1 MPLQIEYFEG
11 GVRRTWRP
19 FPRQEKF
26 LSLPDEVFEGF
37 YGGSV
42 GGGKSELL
50 VLLPVLKG
58 WYRKAQFRGIIFRRT
73 MPELKESLIP
83 RSEEI
88 YRALGAEY
96 NATDHIWKF
105 PSGAVIKFS
114 YLESMAD
121 ARSHDTSEFHYAAF
135 DELTHFE
142 EGEYTYIASSRVRST
157 DPELP
162 ACVRSASNPGNI
174 GHGWVRTLFVE
185 PDREGLGDTI
195 IFDENS
201 QTYRA
206 FVRARLTDNPYLMT
220 NDPNYINRL
229 RRLPPAEYK
238 AKVEGDWWV
247 FAGQVFSEWREFAIE
262 GEPRYAVH
270 VVDPFII
277 PAYWPRVLSI
287 DWGGV
292 NPERKAQTVAGWY
305 AISPGRRVFKYR
317 EYTSKDKIAIWAA
330 DVARLSTEEPLK
342 RIVLDPSA
350 WANRGQRHT
359 IQEEFVKHSK
369 FLITEKA
376 NNDRLGGKQLL
387 HEYLRWTVKPARYI
401 PPEGYSEE
409 LATRIWR
416 VHGTK
421 GLREYKEMFLPEK
434 PEGNLPKLLVF
445 RGCRETIDVL
455 PKCVYNDPSKAG
467 KNPEDVKEFD
477 GDDAYDE
484 TRYAVNAAEDLLDS
498 PDAHLEE
505 LVEQGVIV
513 DRLQQTGDQT
523 SYYRAMERFE
533 AKHRGD
539 DQPTQLYHAP
549 KFGKVN
555 RVRRGRSFS
564 H

>member
-1 MPLQIEYFEG
+1 MPLQIEYFDG
-11 GVRRTWRP
+11 GVRRTWKP

-26 LSLPDEVFEGF
+26 LSLPNEVFEGF

-58 WYRKAQFRGIIFRRT
+58 WYKNPRFRGIIFRRT

-88 YRALGAEY
+88 YTALGAVY

-105 PSGAVIKFS
+105 PSGAVVKFS
-114 YLESMAD
+114 YLESMSD
-121 ARSHDTSEFHYAAF
+121 ARSHDTAEFHYAAF

-162 ACVRSASNPGNI
+162 ACVRAASNPGNI
-174 GHGWVRTLFVE
+174 GHGWVRALFVE
-185 PDREGLGDTI
+185 PDPEGLGDTI
-195 IFDENS
+195 LYDES
-201 QTYRA
+201 SKTYRA
-206 FVRARLTDNPYLMT
+206 FVRARLTDNPYLMES
-220 NDPNYINRL
+220 DPNYINRL

-247 FAGQVFSEWREFAIE
+247 FAGQVFSEFRDIRVE
-262 GEPRYAVH
+262 GEPHYAVH
-270 VVDPFII
+270 VVDPFLI
-277 PAYWPRVLSI
+277 PSYWPRVLSI

-292 NPERKAQTVAGWY
+292 NPDRKAQTIAGWY

-317 EYTSKDKIAIWAA
+317 EYTTKEKIAVWAA
-330 DVARLSTEEPLK
+330 DVARLSTGEPLK

-350 WANRGQRHT
+350 WQNRGQRHT
-359 IQEEFVKHSK
+359 IQEEFVKHSG
-369 FLITEKA
+369 FRIVEKA
-376 NNDRLGGKQLL
+376 NNDRLGGKQML
-387 HEYLRWTVKPARYI
+387 HEYLRWTPKPPRYV

-409 LATRIWR
+409 LAQRIYR
-416 VHGTK
+416 VHGSK
-421 GLREYKEMFLPEK
+421 GLREYREMFQPEK
-434 PEGNLPKLLVF
+434 PEGNLPKLLIF
-445 RGCRETIDVL
+445 RHCQSTRDVL

-467 KNPEDVKEFD
+467 KNPEDVREFD

-498 PDAHLEE
+498 PDEE
-505 LVEQGVIV
+505 LETLVAQGVIV
-513 DRLQQTGDQT
+513 DKLERTGDQT
-523 SYYRAMERFE
+523 QYYRSMEAFERKHATQDAPVRIYHSRRF
-533 AKHRGD
+533 
-539 DQPTQLYHAP
+539 
-549 KFGKVN
+549 N
-555 RVRRGRSFS
+555 RVGKNRR
-564 H
+564 

>member
-11 GVRRTWRP
+11 GTRRTWRP

-26 LSLPDEVFEGF
+26 LSLPAEVFEAF

-50 VLLPVLKG
+50 VLIPILKG
-58 WYRKAQFRGIIFRRT
+58 WYKKSNFRGIIFRRT

-88 YRALGAEY
+88 YKALGGIY

-105 PSGAVIKFS
+105 PSGAAVKFS

-157 DPELP
+157 DPQLP
-162 ACVRSASNPGNI
+162 ATVRAASNPGNI
-174 GHGWVRTLFVE
+174 GHGWVRSLFVE
-185 PDREGLGDTI
+185 PDREGLGDTV

-206 FVRARLTDNPYLMT
+206 FVRARLTDNPYLMK

-229 RRLPPAEYK
+229 RRLPAAEYK

-247 FAGQVFSEWREFAIE
+247 FAGQVFDEWREFPII
-262 GEPRYAVH
+262 GEPSHAVH
-270 VVDPFII
+270 VVDAFLI
-277 PAYWPRVLSI
+277 PSYWPRVISI
-287 DWGGV
+287 DWGGT
-292 NPERKAQTVAGWY
+292 NPDLKAKTIAGWY

-317 EYTSKDKIAIWAA
+317 EYASKEKIAVWAS
-330 DVARLSTEEPLK
+330 DIARLSSGEPIK
-342 RIVLDPSA
+342 RVVLDPSA
-350 WANRGQRHT
+350 WASRGERHT
-359 IQEEFVKHSK
+359 IQQQFVNASK

-376 NNDRLGGKQLL
+376 NNDRIGGKQLL
-387 HEYLRWTVKPARYI
+387 HEYLRWTAKPARYI

-409 LATRIWR
+409 LAQRIFR
-416 VHGTK
+416 IHGSK
-421 GLREYKEMFLPEK
+421 GLREYKEMFAPEK

-445 RGCRETIDVL
+445 RHCQETKEVI
-455 PKCVYNDPSKAG
+455 PKCVYNDPSKIG
-467 KNPEDVKEFD
+467 KNPEDVREFD

-484 TRYAVNAAEDLLDS
+484 TRYGVNACEDLLDS
-498 PDAHLEE
+498 PDKDLDL
-505 LVEQGVIV
+505 LVAQGVIV
-513 DRLQQTGDQT
+513 DRLAQTGDQT
-523 SYYRAMERFE
+523 VYYRSMEKFE
-533 AKHRGD
+533 QKNIDSDG
-539 DQPTQLYHAP
+539 PISLYHAP
-549 KFGKVN
+549 RFN
-555 RVRRGRSFS
+555 RVKTRR
-564 H
+564 

>member
-1 MPLQIEYFEG
+1 MPLTIEYFED
-11 GVRRTWRP
+11 GVRRIWKP

-26 LSLPDEVFEGF
+26 LSLPDEVFEAF

-50 VLLPVLKG
+50 VLIPILRG
-58 WYRKAQFRGIIFRRT
+58 WYKKANFRGIIFRRT

-88 YRALGAEY
+88 YKALGAVY

-121 ARSHDTSEFHYAAF
+121 ARSHDTAEFHYAAF

-157 DPELP
+157 DRELP

-174 GHGWVRTLFVE
+174 GHGWVRSLFVE

-195 IFDENS
+195 LFDES
-201 QTYRA
+201 TKTYRA
-206 FVRARLTDNPYLMT
+206 FVRARLTDNPYLMKS
-220 NDPNYINRL
+220 DPNYINRL

-247 FAGQVFSEWREFAIE
+247 FAGQVFTEWREIYLPS
-262 GEPRYAVH
+262 EPRYALH
-270 VVDPFII
+270 VVDAFII
-277 PAYWPRVLSI
+277 PSYWPRVISI
-287 DWGGV
+287 DWGGT
-292 NPERKAQTVAGWY
+292 NPDRKAQTIAGWY

-317 EYTSKDKIAIWAA
+317 EYSSKDKITIWAS
-330 DVARLSTEEPLK
+330 DVARLSTGEPIK
-342 RIVLDPSA
+342 RVVLDPSA
-350 WANRGQRHT
+350 WASRGERHT
-359 IQEEFVKHSK
+359 IQQQFVNASG
-369 FLITEKA
+369 FRICEKA

-387 HEYLRWTVKPARYI
+387 HEYLRWTPKPARYV
-401 PPEGYSEE
+401 PPEGYDEE
-409 LATRIWR
+409 LAQRIYRIKGTRA
-416 VHGTK
+416 
-421 GLREYKEMFLPEK
+421 LMEYKEMFLPEK

-445 RGCRETIDVL
+445 RNCMETINVI

-467 KNPEDVKEFD
+467 KNPEDVREFD

-484 TRYAVNAAEDLLDS
+484 TRYGVNAAEDLLDS
-498 PDAHLEE
+498 PDAELEN
-505 LVEQGVIV
+505 LVAQGVIV
-513 DRLQQTGDQT
+513 DRLERTGDQT
-523 SYYRAMERFE
+523 SYYRAMEKFEKARKHENEPVAIYHSPRF
-533 AKHRGD
+533 
-539 DQPTQLYHAP
+539 
-549 KFGKVN
+549 N
-555 RVRRGRSFS
+555 RYRRRTN
-564 H
+564 